1 MGKKRT
7 KREKNFPKHVVTGVA
22 VTSLAFGVLT
32 NAAGF
37 ENLFE
42 PQSYKKFEKQLDKKS
57 DYVSGK
63 GKNTDLA
70 DQKNPNQKNSG
81 NDLQQAM
88 KLSGDQMKTSSQKSD
103 MNLSSSQNSDNNAQ
117 NANTFSVS
125 DTDGTGTVDTN
136 TNPGNSS
143 DTNGNDSSDSQKPGT
158 SDSNQKPSSDNSSDT
173 DDKPSTPDT
182 PSSDDD
188 SKTTTWEEEQLKPK
202 DQEETKYGKITK
214 LTAKITK
221 EEYSMESA
229 FDASD
234 AVVTGTF
241 IKDGKTYTQELP
253 YGGEDGYKISFST
266 KKVGTHTAVISFGGL
281 TTRAAYKVLQNSAVV
296 NFFVFYNNEYYGAQ
310 FNGKLFDFLTEDVQD
325 YLSSLNKIP
334 YTYPCGG
341 TAINLE
347 DMHSRMIAYLLDNQ
361 VKESLVKFDGSY
373 PNVNFLEESSDG
385 YLKTMLEGF
394 RFCTDKKLID
404 SKSYIYYPADTK
416 SWNYAI
422 NTKQLVDVMVSVPDD
437 FKIKRV
443 TQSEDDW
450 KSYRA
455 DQVLEQYLGTDEN
468 LCVPMGVTKVQLTK
482 KPANANVTTLTLPES
497 VNQVDAASIAEYIP
511 SLQEYAY
518 TDPDD
523 SCSISYRNYKII
535 DGVLYSKDGTT
546 LLSVPAGRTKKL
558 VIPSTVTTLAKG
570 CFKNVSLDK
579 IYFEDSSAPVCL
591 GDTGYHGTIVV
602 PESTYNTACKKYI
615 FAFSNESTNIDFVSE
630 DQQESLYSY
639 DADTNTICK
648 KDDPET
654 LCGVPS
660 DAKGLYSVD
669 SKYKTIEAGAFY
681 GNTSITD
688 IELGRNITKL
698 NNNSLAFSSNI
709 SSISSTSSKLQI
721 DANLFGDPSDGAKVP
736 DIKFYVYATDYE
748 HYLKEWSDILDPVYG
763 SETAKGILSTDNGTI
778 IYEDGAKYERYK
790 EGSNT
795 YYRLLKVYENSK
807 TAFKI
812 KDGTTKITNGALD
825 ECSKL
830 EILYLPSDLQSFDS
844 ELLNNCNALETV
856 INTAPSTKVFL
867 PDASDGSVFNIG
879 VDYQEFTYDDGIVY
893 GKTLDGS
900 YTLLN
905 VPTDYSGLLN
915 LKNNTTK
922 LYNKALS
929 GCTGVD
935 GFNVL
940 DDKALTEI
948 GAYCFEGCTFISFDA
963 SKLTNL
969 NLIGKAAF
977 KDCIYLNSIYLP
989 DQLQTFEDQTFYG
1002 CTSLKKISANGITA
1016 IKNEVF
1022 AECIELSELAGFNS
1036 LETIGDLAFYDCLS
1050 VDAIVLPDSVSKIG
1064 EECFENCLNLYKIVL
1079 NGDITAISR
1088 YCFYGCQSLTTIE
1101 ISEKTKNTLK
1111 VIGAE
1116 AFAECSTLKNPDFS
1130 EVSSLTLIGKGAFKN
1145 CNELVSIKLP
1155 QSLEKLTTDTFSGCN
1170 NLSALQ
1176 LNSENV
1182 TAMEGSVFGD
1192 TIPHYLHILVNESA
1206 LDSYQT
1212 AYQTTLDKTYGSGTT
1227 KNVLRV
1233 IDPNTE
1239 YINGIRYELTE
1250 NGRILKEAPADFEG
1264 EFTVLEDTIKI
1275 DDDAFNGC
1283 TKITKLIIPSKATV
1297 ELGKR
1302 CFKDCTSLEG
1312 VYIYGNIPSWEEET
1326 FMGCSSLQKATIGT
1340 SVSTIPRIGTR
1351 AFKGCSGLSAEAAV
1365 SIYALVNTIG
1375 QEAFM
1380 DCTNLPSIG
1389 YGTNGTLG
1397 EARAALQIIEDSAF
1411 CNCTKLKTFL
1421 TTKFSGVTT
1430 LGDYVFKGCLSMTAP
1445 SLAASVT
1452 SIGKGCFMDCANL
1465 SYVSIYGAVKEYP
1478 DDCFK
1483 NCPKLQRTGGTAL
1496 AFASLQKI
1504 GDGAYEGC
1512 TSLSSA
1518 TASWYLERYSNLKE
1532 IGDNAFKGCKTLLDT
1547 KLSATVTAVGSHAFD
1562 GCTNMKSL
1570 TFKGT
1575 TPPQIG
1581 AFSPET
1587 MADGFLLKVPDS
1599 KEQDDKVYKD
1609 YFERLKDA
1617 LGSSD
1622 KVYPIL
1628 DSVSDGAKDR
1638 NTPQVTEE
1646 TETDLNTED
1655 NSQNNEEIN
1664 K

>member
-450 KSYRA
+450 KSYHA

-681 GNTSITD
+681 GNTSRTW
-688 IELGRNITKL
+688 TKY
-698 NNNSLAFSSNI
+698 N
-709 SSISSTSSKLQI
+709 
-721 DANLFGDPSDGAKVP
+721 
-736 DIKFYVYATDYE
+736 
-748 HYLKEWSDILDPVYG
+748 
-763 SETAKGILSTDNGTI
+763 
-778 IYEDGAKYERYK
+778 
-790 EGSNT
+790 
-795 YYRLLKVYENSK
+795 
-807 TAFKI
+807 KI
-812 KDGTTKITNGALD
+812 K
-825 ECSKL
+825 
-830 EILYLPSDLQSFDS
+830 
-844 ELLNNCNALETV
+844 
-856 INTAPSTKVFL
+856 
-867 PDASDGSVFNIG
+867 
-879 VDYQEFTYDDGIVY
+879 
-893 GKTLDGS
+893 
-900 YTLLN
+900 
-905 VPTDYSGLLN
+905 
-915 LKNNTTK
+915 
-922 LYNKALS
+922 
-929 GCTGVD
+929 
-935 GFNVL
+935 
-940 DDKALTEI
+940 
-948 GAYCFEGCTFISFDA
+948 
-963 SKLTNL
+963 
-969 NLIGKAAF
+969 
-977 KDCIYLNSIYLP
+977 
-989 DQLQTFEDQTFYG
+989 
-1002 CTSLKKISANGITA
+1002 
-1016 IKNEVF
+1016 
-1022 AECIELSELAGFNS
+1022 
-1036 LETIGDLAFYDCLS
+1036 
-1050 VDAIVLPDSVSKIG
+1050 
-1064 EECFENCLNLYKIVL
+1064 
-1079 NGDITAISR
+1079 
-1088 YCFYGCQSLTTIE
+1088 
-1101 ISEKTKNTLK
+1101 
-1111 VIGAE
+1111 
-1116 AFAECSTLKNPDFS
+1116 
-1130 EVSSLTLIGKGAFKN
+1130 
-1145 CNELVSIKLP
+1145 
-1155 QSLEKLTTDTFSGCN
+1155 
-1170 NLSALQ
+1170 
-1176 LNSENV
+1176 
-1182 TAMEGSVFGD
+1182 
-1192 TIPHYLHILVNESA
+1192 
-1206 LDSYQT
+1206 
-1212 AYQTTLDKTYGSGTT
+1212 
-1227 KNVLRV
+1227 
-1233 IDPNTE
+1233 
-1239 YINGIRYELTE
+1239 
-1250 NGRILKEAPADFEG
+1250 
-1264 EFTVLEDTIKI
+1264 
-1275 DDDAFNGC
+1275 
-1283 TKITKLIIPSKATV
+1283 
-1297 ELGKR
+1297 
-1302 CFKDCTSLEG
+1302 
-1312 VYIYGNIPSWEEET
+1312 
-1326 FMGCSSLQKATIGT
+1326 
-1340 SVSTIPRIGTR
+1340 
-1351 AFKGCSGLSAEAAV
+1351 
-1365 SIYALVNTIG
+1365 
-1375 QEAFM
+1375 
-1380 DCTNLPSIG
+1380 
-1389 YGTNGTLG
+1389 
-1397 EARAALQIIEDSAF
+1397 
-1411 CNCTKLKTFL
+1411 
-1421 TTKFSGVTT
+1421 
-1430 LGDYVFKGCLSMTAP
+1430 
-1445 SLAASVT
+1445 
-1452 SIGKGCFMDCANL
+1452 
-1465 SYVSIYGAVKEYP
+1465 
-1478 DDCFK
+1478 
-1483 NCPKLQRTGGTAL
+1483 
-1496 AFASLQKI
+1496 
-1504 GDGAYEGC
+1504 
-1512 TSLSSA
+1512 
-1518 TASWYLERYSNLKE
+1518 
-1532 IGDNAFKGCKTLLDT
+1532 
-1547 KLSATVTAVGSHAFD
+1547 
-1562 GCTNMKSL
+1562 
-1570 TFKGT
+1570 
-1575 TPPQIG
+1575 
-1581 AFSPET
+1581 
-1587 MADGFLLKVPDS
+1587 
-1599 KEQDDKVYKD
+1599 
-1609 YFERLKDA
+1609 
-1617 LGSSD
+1617 
-1622 KVYPIL
+1622 
-1628 DSVSDGAKDR
+1628 
-1638 NTPQVTEE
+1638 
-1646 TETDLNTED
+1646 
-1655 NSQNNEEIN
+1655 
-1664 K
+1664 